1 MAVLEK
7 IQFLAKK
14 YYKYPPIYLLT
25 SASHKNSALM
35 ALKISRHNPRLESWP
50 SAMVAKSPKIAL
62 APMLFIVAYLAV
74 WLPTGLAE
82 LSPLPEAI
90 PPSGPFPGETGQ
102 CWSSLANIPG
112 CLAEIYGSVASGQ
125 LSLIGPA
132 CCEAIV
138 ETTANCL
145 SELIPFNPVFPTLLH
160 NSCAKSGAA
169 VPPTEAIDHVS
180 LNELYASEL
189 SPVLQPG
196 KEDIQQCWSHL
207 ANARGCLSEIFGSIF
222 RGRIGSFGLA
232 CCEAITKISDSCWTE
247 LFPFN
252 PFFPSMLKNYCAS
265 SGGAEPSPHGIGQTI
280 WTKLSPP
287 VPLPFPGLP
296 PGQSGPVIERCWSP
310 LTTIE
315 GCIADIYGSL
325 SNSNFGAISPACCKA
340 ISQVDDNCWPK
351 MFPFNPLFSPLLK
364 SICASIGTGIAPAPK
379 GI

>member
-1 MAVLEK
+1 MFASMAVLKK

-35 ALKISRHNPRLESWP
+35 ALKI
-50 SAMVAKSPKIAL
+50 
-62 APMLFIVAYLAV
+62 
-74 WLPTGLAE
+74 TE

-207 ANARGCLSEIFGSIF
+207 ANARG
-222 RGRIGSFGLA
+222 GRIGSFGLA